1 MRPNNS
7 YSVSRKNKA
16 QRPKKGGIFC
26 KILIWNGSKLTYVVT
41 PIFGTS
47 FGTFTFDEI
56 SSPPMHYKTLL
67 IALIISVKGFSTGHI
82 DTLDVAPNV
91 DSVYAHY
98 VEAQESEVFEGFTI
112 QLFSGD
118 RDNAN
123 KVRAK
128 VVGLDLGEARVIYK
142 APNFKVHVGAFPTT
156 LMAEQERQRWLQE
169 FPDAFVVQTL
179 VPLYPIEF
187 PSAAAQDSLVAP
199 EDSRE

>member
-1 MRPNNS
+1 M
-7 YSVSRKNKA
+7 
-16 QRPKKGGIFC
+16 
-26 KILIWNGSKLTYVVT
+26 
-41 PIFGTS
+41 
-47 FGTFTFDEI
+47 
-56 SSPPMHYKTLL
+56 
-67 IALIISVKGFSTGHI
+67 IIGFKGFSTGLI
-82 DTLDVAPNV
+82 DTLEVAPNV

-98 VEAQESEVFEGFTI
+98 IQSQESEIFEGFTI

-128 VVGLDLGEARVIYK
+128 VVGLNLGEARVIYR

-156 LMAEQERQRWLQE
+156 LMAEQERKQWLKH

-199 EDSRE
+199 EDSPE

>member
-1 MRPNNS
+1 
-7 YSVSRKNKA
+7 
-16 QRPKKGGIFC
+16 
-26 KILIWNGSKLTYVVT
+26 
-41 PIFGTS
+41 
-47 FGTFTFDEI
+47 
-56 SSPPMHYKTLL
+56 MHHKTLL
-67 IALIISVKGFSTGHI
+67 ISLIISLKGFSIGLT
-82 DTLDVAPNV
+82 DTLKVAPNV

-98 VEAQESEVFEGFTI
+98 VHSQKSEVFEGFTI

-128 VVGLDLGEARVIYK
+128 VVGLDIGEARVIYK
-142 APNFKVHVGAFPTT
+142 APNFKVHVGSFPTI
-156 LMAEQERQRWLQE
+156 LMAEQERLRWLMY

-187 PSAAAQDSLVAP
+187 PSAAAQDSLIAP